1 MKKNNIYII
10 FSILGVVI
18 VLWQLLLSGYVLTLD
33 MVFGPH
39 MNLTRN
45 AGDLLNTLPF
55 YYILYAIKYIFGG
68 WIMQKILLV
77 TIFFLMFYFPLRYFK
92 KIFNLEETYGV
103 EFVVSLFF
111 VINPF
116 VYERFLAGQW
126 AVLFG
131 YVLLV
136 PILAYLISFCR
147 DWNNRNTLKLLASIV
162 ILGAVST
169 HILMISL
176 VIIPIVIFANF
187 IYQKWSLSF
196 LKKSILLG
204 LGVIIISSYWLIPA
218 ILSKGTVVTT
228 FGADHWEV
236 FKTATNSHIGT
247 IGNVLSL
254 HGFWGEHEEWIKR
267 FVLPSEGGWVF
278 VTSLFLF
285 IGIVFT
291 GIYAGVKDKKI
302 RLMVFLLIFVMFLAT
317 VFSSGITDGI
327 FKNFNMWMFEN
338 VSFWK
343 GFRDSEKWSAILA
356 LGYALLAGLGARY
369 LISNLKN
376 IKYQKVALYMIL
388 TIPILYTPMML
399 FGLSGQIKT
408 TQYPDSWNEVNN
420 VLREDKNCKAL
431 FLPWHQ
437 YFSLRFNQDILS
449 ANPAGVYFD
458 CGMVQGKN
466 MELGSIS
473 SQGGNGE
480 DYETIE
486 NVIIDNNANID
497 NTIKF
502 LREKGIK
509 YIIYTDDI
517 DYEDPYLY
525 PFLKSDHLVEVF
537 HSKGIY
543 LYRIN

>member
-1 MKKNNIYII
+1 MKKHNIDII
-10 FSILGVVI
+10 FSIVGVSI
-18 VLWQLLLSGYVLTLD
+18 VLWQLLAGGYVLTLD

-39 MNLTRN
+39 MDLTRN
-45 AGDLLNTLPF
+45 SGDLLNTAPTWYLLSF
-55 YYILYAIKYIFGG
+55 LTSILGG
-68 WIMQKILLV
+68 WITQKILLIS
-77 TIFFLMFYFPLRYFK
+77 IFFLMFYFPLRYFK
-92 KIFNLEETYGV
+92 KIFNLEETYGG

-136 PILAYLISFCR
+136 PVLACIVSFCR
-147 DWNNRNTLKLLASIV
+147 DWSNINTLKLLASIV
-162 ILGAVST
+162 VLGAVST
-169 HILMISL
+169 HILMIAL
-176 VIIPIVIFANF
+176 VIVPIVIFANF
-187 IYQKWSLSF
+187 IYQKWSLVF

-204 LGVIIISSYWLIPA
+204 LGIIVISSYWLIPA

-278 VTSLFLF
+278 IVSLFLF
-285 IGIVFT
+285 ITIVVT

-302 RLMVFLLIFVMFLAT
+302 RLMACLLIFVMFLAT
-317 VFSSGITDGI
+317 VFSSGIGDGI

-356 LGYALLAGLGARY
+356 LGYALLAGLGSKY
-369 LISNLKN
+369 IISHFKN
-376 IKYQKVALYMIL
+376 IKYQKIALYMIIA
-388 TIPILYTPMML
+388 IPILYTPMML

-437 YFSLRFNQDILS
+437 YFSLRFNEDLLS
-449 ANPAGVYFD
+449 ANPSSVYFD
-458 CGMVQGKN
+458 CEILQGKN
-466 MELGSIS
+466 MELGSIG
-473 SQGGNGE
+473 SQEGNGE
-480 DYETIE
+480 GYNILEK
-486 NVIIDNNANID
+486 VVIDNNTD
-497 NTIKF
+497 VDSTIQF
-502 LREKGIK
+502 LKENDIK
-509 YIIYTDDI
+509 YIIYTNDI
-517 DYEDPYLY
+517 AYEDPYLY
-525 PFLKSDHLVEVF
+525 PFLKSKLINEVININ
-537 HSKGIY
+537 GIY
-543 LYRIN
+543 LYFIN